1 VVRFVS
7 VLAARRRPTAPV
19 HIPTEYPPAPL
30 SATILRFRCPHCGRG
45 AVLTGLFS
53 MNERCPVCGFVFMR
67 GNPAYFSGAIFI
79 NYLLGA
85 GVSIAVF
92 LSVLAATWPNVPWNV
107 LAYGAPVG
115 VLIIVLLLHPVS
127 KMILLTVDVRMRPIT
142 EDELM
147 GKARPTGD
155 AVS

>member
-1 VVRFVS
+1 MTTPKRV
-7 VLAARRRPTAPV
+7 
-19 HIPTEYPPAPL
+19 EYPAAPL
-30 SATILRFRCPHCGRG
+30 GATILRFRCPHCGRG

-53 MNERCPVCGFVFMR
+53 MHERCAVCGFVFTR

-85 GVSIAVF
+85 GATIFFF
-92 LSVLAATWPNVPWNV
+92 LMFVLATWPNVPWKILAWAGPIGAVV
-107 LAYGAPVG
+107 L
-115 VLIIVLLLHPVS
+115 IVLLYPVS
-127 KMILLTVDVRMRPIT
+127 KMILLSVDVRMRPVT

-147 GKARPTGD
+147 GYRRATGD